1 RVEVPLTPRVS
12 TRDGFSNLSG
22 CRVRSYGGNSN
33 SFAAPLT
40 SAPIELSL
48 DILLIKS
55 IKKTFKSPSTQF
67 ITLFNI

>member
-1 RVEVPLTPRVS
+1 MPRAYRHS
-12 TRDGFSNLSG
+12 HQDK
-22 CRVRSYGGNSN
+22 N

-55 IKKTFKSPSTQF
+55 IKKTFKSPSTPF
-67 ITLFNI
+67 ITLFNIQTV